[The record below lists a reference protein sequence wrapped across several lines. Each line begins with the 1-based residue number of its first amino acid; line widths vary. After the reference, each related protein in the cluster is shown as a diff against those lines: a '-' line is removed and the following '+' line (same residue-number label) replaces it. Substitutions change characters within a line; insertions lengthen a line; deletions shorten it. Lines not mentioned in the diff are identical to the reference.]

1 MRSRPIASKGKGR
14 PKGLG
19 KRKKQWETYEEVA
32 RYVLQ
37 QLGKRFGLSEV
48 EGKQKVIGKQ
58 SGTEWEID
66 AKGVRI
72 GDSSIV
78 LVECRRYKSR
88 LSQEAL
94 AAVAYRVIDAG
105 AAGGITVSPLP
116 LQKGA
121 ALVAKAGKIE
131 HVQLQ
136 RDSTH
141 EQWVATIGAIVHIGI
156 TEVVNLSIHEKLEVI
171 VRDRSGN
178 IVDRNTIYG
187 EVGKGS

>member
-1 MRSRPIASKGKGR
+1 M
-14 PKGLG
+14 
-19 KRKKQWETYEEVA
+19 
-32 RYVLQ
+32 
-37 QLGKRFGLSEV
+37 SEV

>member
-1 MRSRPIASKGKGR
+1 MAD
-14 PKGLG
+14 
-19 KRKKQWETYEEVA
+19 
-32 RYVLQ
+32 
-37 QLGKRFGLSEV
+37 V
-48 EGKQKVIGKQ
+48 EGKQKVVGKQ
-58 SGTEWEID
+58 SRTEWEID

-78 LVECRRYKSR
+78 LIECRRYKNR

-131 HVQLQ
+131 HVELQ

-141 EQWVATIGAIVHIGI
+141 EQWVATIGTVVHIGV
-156 TEVVNLSIHEKLEVI
+156 TEVANLSIQEMLEVV
-171 VRDRSGN
+171 VRDKSGN
-178 IVDRNTIYG
+178 IVERNTIYG
-187 EVGKGS
+187 EGGKGS